1 MRNELL
7 AFSGRNVEY
16 IFDGSFSQLALLFQ
30 QDKVVIVTDE
40 NIFKLHKKK
49 FEGFATI
56 KLPAGEEFKQQRTI
70 DDIVSQL
77 LELQADKETVLVGV
91 GGGVITDMTGYA
103 ASIYKRGIKMVLVP
117 TSILAMVD
125 AAVGGKNGVDVG
137 PFKNMVGTIY
147 QPEILLFDY
156 EFLDTLPEEEWV
168 NGFAEIIKHASIK
181 DAAFFTFLSG
191 KTLDAFRNDKSM
203 LAELIE
209 KNVAIKT
216 AVVLQDEFETGDR
229 RLLNFGHT
237 IGHAIENIYQL
248 SHGHAISIGMVAA
261 ATLSEEINE
270 FPTTEKQQLI
280 SLLEQYQL
288 PVTYPFDKESI
299 WDILIMDKKRSKDSM
314 NFILLN
320 KIGHAIVKPISLV
333 QLKDLINQCL

>member
-7 AFSGRNVEY
+7 AFSNKNVEY
-16 IFDGSFSQLALLFQ
+16 VFDGSFSQLALLYQ

-40 NIFKLHKKK
+40 NVFKHHKKK

-56 KLPAGEEFKQQRTI
+56 QLPAGEEFKQQRSV
-70 DDIVSQL
+70 DDIISQL
-77 LELQADKETVLVGV
+77 LELQADKETILVGV

-103 ASIYKRGIKMVLVP
+103 ASIYKRGIKLVLVP
-117 TSILAMVD
+117 TSILGMVD

-137 PFKNMVGTIY
+137 PFKNMVGTVY
-147 QPEILLFDY
+147 QPEMLLFDY

-181 DAAFFTFLSG
+181 DAAFFDFLSG
-191 KTLDAFRNDKSM
+191 KTLAAFREDKQL

-216 AVVLQDEFETGDR
+216 AVVLKDEFETGDR

-270 FPTTEKQQLI
+270 FSSAEKQQLI
-280 SLLEQYQL
+280 VLLEQYQL
-288 PVTYPFDKESI
+288 PVTYPFDKDSI
-299 WDILIMDKKRSKDSM
+299 WDILIMDKKRSKDTM
-314 NFILLN
+314 NFILLD
-320 KIGHAIVKPISLV
+320 KIGHAVVKPIPLE

>member
-7 AFSGRNVEY
+7 AFSNKNVEY
-16 IFDGSFSQLALLFQ
+16 VFDGSFSQLALLYQ

-40 NIFKLHKKK
+40 NVFKHHKKK

-56 KLPAGEEFKQQRTI
+56 QLPAGEEFKQQRSV
-70 DDIVSQL
+70 DDIISQL
-77 LELQADKETVLVGV
+77 LELQADKETILVGV

-103 ASIYKRGIKMVLVP
+103 ASIYKRGIKLVLVP
-117 TSILAMVD
+117 TSILGMVD

-137 PFKNMVGTIY
+137 PFKNMVGTVY
-147 QPEILLFDY
+147 QPEMLLFDY

-181 DAAFFTFLSG
+181 DAAFFDFLSG
-191 KTLDAFRNDKSM
+191 KTLAAFREDKQL

-216 AVVLQDEFETGDR
+216 AVVLKDEFETGDR

-248 SHGHAISIGMVAA
+248 SHGHAISIGIVAA

-270 FPTTEKQQLI
+270 FSSAEKQQLI
-280 SLLEQYQL
+280 VLLEQYQL
-288 PVTYPFDKESI
+288 PVTYPFDKDSI
-299 WDILIMDKKRSKDSM
+299 WDILIMDKKRSKDTM
-314 NFILLN
+314 NFILLD
-320 KIGHAIVKPISLV
+320 KIGHAVVKPIPLE

>member
-7 AFSGRNVEY
+7 AFSNKNVEY
-16 IFDGSFSQLALLFQ
+16 VFDGSFSQLALLYQ

-40 NIFKLHKKK
+40 NVFKHHKKK

-56 KLPAGEEFKQQRTI
+56 QLPAGEEFKQQRSV
-70 DDIVSQL
+70 DDIISQL
-77 LELQADKETVLVGV
+77 LELQADKETILVGV

-103 ASIYKRGIKMVLVP
+103 ASIYKRGIKLVLVP
-117 TSILAMVD
+117 TSILGMVD

-137 PFKNMVGTIY
+137 PFKNMVGTVY
-147 QPEILLFDY
+147 QPEMLLFDY

-181 DAAFFTFLSG
+181 DAAFFDFLSG
-191 KTLDAFRNDKSM
+191 QTLAAFREDKQL

-216 AVVLQDEFETGDR
+216 AVVLKDEFETGDR

-248 SHGHAISIGMVAA
+248 SHGHAISIGIVAA

-270 FPTTEKQQLI
+270 FSSAEKQQLI
-280 SLLEQYQL
+280 VLLEQYQL
-288 PVTYPFDKESI
+288 PVTYPFDKDSI
-299 WDILIMDKKRSKDSM
+299 WDILIMDKKRSKDTM
-314 NFILLN
+314 NFILLD
-320 KIGHAIVKPISLV
+320 KIGHAVVKPIPLE